1 MTPFL
6 PSFSP
11 GEHGRLNANAK
22 RHAKLL
28 IGKAF
33 KKILAVP
40 LLEVQEEVLKSMLVH
55 SDELSK
61 KAFDEIDIN
70 HDGVLSN
77 EEFIAHFGTAIR
89 NAAPQAEETAQ
100 KFTAVIMQAIPMLA
114 PVLTKIWT
122 DEVAKARSEERK
134 AREEERTG
142 EKARGETR
150 EWKQRVKGRSA
161 RKKTMIESL
170 GKQPEEKIWRGERA
184 RGGKQKA

>member
-11 GEHGRLNANAK
+11 GEHGRLKANAK
-22 RHAKLL
+22 RNAKLL
-28 IGKAF
+28 IGKAT

-70 HDGVLSN
+70 HDGVLSK

-100 KFTAVIMQAIPMLA
+100 KFTAVIMQAMTILV

-122 DEVAKARSEERK
+122 DEVAKARAEERK
-134 AREEERTG
+134 AREEERKAKNIRLELENDLRYETYIQ
-142 EKARGETR
+142 EKTAKPT
-150 EWKQRVKGRSA
+150 KQSTCCVVC
-161 RKKTMIESL
+161 
-170 GKQPEEKIWRGERA
+170 
-184 RGGKQKA
+184 

>member
-11 GEHGRLNANAK
+11 GEHGRLNASDK
-22 RHAKLL
+22 RYAKLL
-28 IGKAF
+28 IGKAT

-70 HDGVLSN
+70 HDGVLSK
-77 EEFIAHFGTAIR
+77 EEFIEHFGTAIR
-89 NAAPQAEETAQ
+89 NAVPQPEETAQ
-100 KFTAVIMQAIPMLA
+100 KFTAVITQAMTILV

-122 DEVAKARSEERK
+122 DEVAKARAKERK
-134 AREEERTG
+134 AREEERKAKNIRLELENDLRYEQ
-142 EKARGETR
+142 EKTAKPTS
-150 EWKQRVKGRSA
+150 QSTCCVVC
-161 RKKTMIESL
+161 
-170 GKQPEEKIWRGERA
+170 
-184 RGGKQKA
+184 

>member
-22 RHAKLL
+22 RYAKLL
-28 IGKAF
+28 IGKAT

-70 HDGVLSN
+70 HDGVLSK
-77 EEFIAHFGTAIR
+77 EEFIAHFGTVIR
-89 NAAPQAEETAQ
+89 NAVPQPEETAQ
-100 KFTAVIMQAIPMLA
+100 KFTAVIMQAMTMLV

-122 DEVAKARSEERK
+122 DEVAKARAEERK
-134 AREEERTG
+134 AREEERKAKNIRLELENDLRYETYVQ
-142 EKARGETR
+142 EKTAKPTS
-150 EWKQRVKGRSA
+150 QSTCCVVS
-161 RKKTMIESL
+161 
-170 GKQPEEKIWRGERA
+170 
-184 RGGKQKA
+184 

>member
-11 GEHGRLNANAK
+11 GEHGIDNDRLKANAK
-22 RHAKLL
+22 RNAKLL
-28 IGKAF
+28 IGKAT

-70 HDGVLSN
+70 HDGVLSK
-77 EEFIAHFGTAIR
+77 EEFIEHFGTAIR
-89 NAAPQAEETAQ
+89 NAVPQPEETAQ
-100 KFTAVIMQAIPMLA
+100 KFTAVITQAMTILV

-122 DEVAKARSEERK
+122 DEVAKARAEERK
-134 AREEERTG
+134 AREEERNAKNIRLELEQ
-142 EKARGETR
+142 EKTAKPTS
-150 EWKQRVKGRSA
+150 QSTCCVVC
-161 RKKTMIESL
+161 
-170 GKQPEEKIWRGERA
+170 
-184 RGGKQKA
+184 